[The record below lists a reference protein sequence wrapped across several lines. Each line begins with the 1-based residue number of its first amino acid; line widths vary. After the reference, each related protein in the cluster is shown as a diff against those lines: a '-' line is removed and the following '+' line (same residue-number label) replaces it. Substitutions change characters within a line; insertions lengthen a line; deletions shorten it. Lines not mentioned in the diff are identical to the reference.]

1 MTIFRKTSI
10 AKEIEDLIRGSV
22 EIFVSAKNI
31 NKDQPHEI
39 SMQVKPRQSWV
50 VFHQG
55 SSPFLP

>member
-1 MTIFRKTSI
+1 MTVFRKTSI

-22 EIFVSAKNI
+22 ERFVSAKNI
-31 NKDQPHEI
+31 KDQPQI